1 MDHLIYQTDSNHN
14 VYLTLPKCLKKN
26 KIRYHHES
34 THIGNS
40 NYIETET
47 KEKKNYSQRP
57 LLIQEKESNKRDILT
72 LIPEFN
78 RVDNDNNDT
87 NDIKNRIKNDI
98 EDPTDFLSRLD
109 EQEQKELFDK
119 LKTRM
124 KFDLNDNDNDND
136 NEGKKRKKTKEV
148 LSLGNGFKPKDKKE
162 ISQMFEVF
170 NRYMSKSHLLKTV
183 KKSNARKKN
192 LESLAEFDL
201 FYYDAKR
208 WNARNKSKLI
218 EIQKDEL
225 SHKREET
232 NRTLRLMS
240 ENYDKLNEIVKNIKS
255 SDKTHEVLFPI
266 SKTKNENIRRSQTF
280 ITSSPLL

>member
-26 KIRYHHES
+26 KFRYHHES

-40 NYIETET
+40 NYTKTETE
-47 KEKKNYSQRP
+47 EKKNYSQKA
-57 LLIQEKESNKRDILT
+57 LFIEEKESNKRDILN
-72 LIPEFN
+72 LVPEFN
-78 RVDNDNNDT
+78 RVNNDHNDT

-119 LKTRM
+119 LKTRI
-124 KFDLNDNDNDND
+124 KFNLNDNDDD
-136 NEGKKRKKTKEV
+136 NEGKNRKKNNEV
-148 LSLGNGFKPKDKKE
+148 LALTKGFKPKDKKE
-162 ISQMFEVF
+162 ISQMFDVF
-170 NRYMSKSHLLKTV
+170 NRYMTKSHLLKTV

-192 LESLAEFDL
+192 VDSLAEFDL

-218 EIQKDEL
+218 EIQKEEL

-232 NRTLRLMS
+232 NKTLRLMS
-240 ENYDKLNEIVKNIKS
+240 ENYEKLNDFVKNIKH
-255 SDKTHEVLFPI
+255 SDKTNEVLFPK
-266 SKTKNENIRRSQTF
+266 SKKHKENYRRSQTF
-280 ITSSPLL
+280 ITSSTIII